1 MFILSI
7 HERLAKL
14 LACVA
19 LLFVVLVVTD
29 TYSKYLSEATGTT
42 TVDVARWRILVNG
55 QDIRNSSTLS
65 QVITPTLYSNNHIAQ
80 DIIAPTSQGYF
91 DIIINCA
98 DADVSFEYEI
108 NMSSNTNSSVQDFIA
123 TGYSIDGGTT
133 TSLDRGDDITG
144 QVLLSSHTSTINI
157 RVYVEWDDD
166 SEDAVMDNAA
176 DTAATNTNNLAI
188 LDVNLSFTQIPDTQ
202 NNNNNNNPDTNEP

>member
-1 MFILSI
+1 M
-7 HERLAKL
+7 
-14 LACVA
+14 
-19 LLFVVLVVTD
+19 
-29 TYSKYLSEATGTT
+29 
-42 TVDVARWRILVNG
+42 
-55 QDIRNSSTLS
+55 
-65 QVITPTLYSNNHIAQ
+65 
-80 DIIAPTSQGYF
+80 
-91 DIIINCA
+91 
-98 DADVSFEYEI
+98 SFEYEI

-202 NNNNNNNPDTNEP
+202 NNNNNNNPDPNEPDPNEP